1 MQKILDQITEKPI
14 IPVFYDEDPIRCL
27 DILQQCYEG
36 GVRVFEFVNRGP
48 RALENFNKLKSKN
61 KADMILGMG
70 TIKSP
75 EEARTFLDE
84 GADFIVSPLID
95 PEIAAISAEKGKL
108 WIPGC
113 MTPTEINL
121 AVRCGVPLIK
131 LFPGDLLGPNFLKAV
146 KPLFPDVKFM
156 ITGGVKLEPSNLSNW
171 FRNGASAVGVGSSLF
186 NIDKTHPDLTITSQ
200 LRNSFSFLNEK
211 Q

>member
-1 MQKILDQITEKPI
+1 MQKILDKITENPI
-14 IPVFYDEDPIRCL
+14 IPVFYDEDPVRCL

-48 RALENFNKLKSKN
+48 KALENFNKLKSNK

-75 EEARTFLDE
+75 EEAHIFLDE
-84 GADFIVSPLID
+84 GADFIVSPIID
-95 PEIAAISAEKGKL
+95 PQIAAVSTEKGKL

-131 LFPGDLLGPNFLKAV
+131 LFPGDVLGPNFLKAV
-146 KPLFPDVKFM
+146 KPLFPDVQFM
-156 ITGGVKLEPSNLSNW
+156 VTGGVKLEPSNLSSW
-171 FRNGASAVGVGSSLF
+171 FSNGASAVGVGSSLF
-186 NIDKTHPDLTITSQ
+186 NINEIHPDLTIASQ
-200 LRNSFSFLNEK
+200 LRHSFLFLHEK